1 MLEFEPGLLIWTTVS
16 FGILV
21 VLLYK
26 VALPPLLAFLSQRE
40 KLITDTI
47 AEARL
52 NQKRSEDLLADY
64 RRKLAEANRA
74 ADAILKKAREEGRSE
89 RAEILEKAGRQAE
102 MILERS
108 RQELAK
114 EKEQIIAEVR
124 GEVAGLVI
132 RAASQVLRREV
143 NPKDNQLIIEEAI
156 KEAKR

>member
-74 ADAILKKAREEGRSE
+74 ADAILKKAREEGRGE

-114 EKEQIIAEVR
+114 EKAQIIAEVR

-143 NPKDNQLIIEEAI
+143 NPKDNLVIIEEAI

>member
-16 FGILV
+16 FGIMV

-47 AEARL
+47 AEAKL
-52 NQKRSEDLLADY
+52 NQKKSEDLLSDY
-64 RRKLAEANRA
+64 KKKLADANRA
-74 ADAILKKAREEGRSE
+74 ADAILQKAREEGRGIRTE
-89 RAEILEKAGRQAE
+89 LLEKAGQQAE
-102 MILERS
+102 TILERA

-143 NPKDNQLIIEEAI
+143 NPKDNQVIIEEAI